1 MPSSDRSSGSH
12 NGSHA
17 GQERDSRPLVSIVL
31 PTYNG
36 SRYLREAIDSC
47 LAQTYA
53 NFELILVDDCS
64 TDATPDIIAE
74 YAGRDPRIRPIRHE
88 VNKKLPQALNTGH
101 AAARGEYLTWTSDDN
116 RYLPR
121 ALQEMTWFLEEH
133 PSVALVYTD
142 CVLIDENGDY
152 LRDFPAQPPS
162 RLAYVDT
169 LACFLYRRTMYET
182 LGGYDPDLFLAE
194 DYEYWLRAYRQFEL
208 APLHEALYEYRW
220 HPQSLTKS
228 ANRLAIRTSAERAL
242 RRHLPHLRRS
252 LPQDRARGWTV
263 CAANAVRRGDLVQA
277 LTAYARALRIEPRSS
292 MGYVARKL
300 MERVQHRRAGSE
312 MLPNGEW
319 VTVEGPK

>member
-1 MPSSDRSSGSH
+1 
-12 NGSHA
+12 
-17 GQERDSRPLVSIVL
+17 
-31 PTYNG
+31 
-36 SRYLREAIDSC
+36 
-47 LAQTYA
+47 
-53 NFELILVDDCS
+53 
-64 TDATPDIIAE
+64 
-74 YAGRDPRIRPIRHE
+74 
-88 VNKKLPQALNTGH
+88 
-101 AAARGEYLTWTSDDN
+101 
-116 RYLPR
+116 
-121 ALQEMTWFLEEH
+121 
-133 PSVALVYTD
+133 
-142 CVLIDENGDY
+142 
-152 LRDFPAQPPS
+152 
-162 RLAYVDT
+162 
-169 LACFLYRRTMYET
+169 MYET